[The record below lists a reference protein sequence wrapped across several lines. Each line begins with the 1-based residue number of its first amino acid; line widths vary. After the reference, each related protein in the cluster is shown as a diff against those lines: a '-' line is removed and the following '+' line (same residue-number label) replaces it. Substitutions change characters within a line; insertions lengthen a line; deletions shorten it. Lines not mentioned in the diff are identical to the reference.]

1 MAKKKTTTASIDP
14 SLTLVQLASKYV
26 EHMEQDGKSLG
37 TCFSYSMELKAAQNE
52 LGAETPIASL
62 TAEAIEKFNKS
73 KRVTRL
79 KSGKPKSQLSI
90 DKTRRVLRLALAWAA
105 QSGLIAASPIPAKN
119 EPEKSDAPAP
129 AKKTR
134 KTRGVVEERAPVAE
148 TVEPPAEPVV
158 AETAA

>member
-1 MAKKKTTTASIDP
+1 MARKKTTTVSIDP

-26 EHMEQDGKSLG
+26 EHMEQEGKSAG
-37 TCFSYSMELKAAQNE
+37 TIFSYGMELKVAEGE
-52 LGAETPIASL
+52 LGAETQIASL
-62 TAEAIEKFNKS
+62 TAEDIARFNKC
-73 KRVTRL
+73 KRVTKL

-105 QSGLIAASPIPAKN
+105 QIGLIAASPIPAKN
-119 EPEKSDAPAP
+119 KPEKSDAPAP

-134 KTRGVVEERAPVAE
+134 KTRVVVEERTQAAPE
-148 TVEPPAEPVV
+148 VEARAEPVV